1 MARLNDLSYRICEE
15 KPSVEKLE
23 DMLYEALLVSGYSA
37 WQIIVGYLL
46 AMNSLCLIFGGRLHE
61 IVIVS
66 ISTCIIFALSQCMA
80 REQVNHIVSNAV
92 CMFVAGIIAIAA
104 TYVHFIDDTFSVIIT
119 NAFFLIPGIPMV
131 NAVRNLLCGNEMNG
145 LLELL
150 KVILETLALV
160 AGLFI
165 AYFLFGKSVVFF

>member
-1 MARLNDLSYRICEE
+1 MEEIDYILDFVAHLGREMLECGANLERVKMSMEMICKKYGLKEISVFALNSHISISARKYGERAVVREVAVPFNAIQLERLARLNDLSYRVCEE

-66 ISTCIIFALSQCMA
+66 ISTCIIFA
-80 REQVNHIVSNAV
+80 VNRTTS
-92 CMFVAGIIAIAA
+92 
-104 TYVHFIDDTFSVIIT
+104 S
-119 NAFFLIPGIPMV
+119 
-131 NAVRNLLCGNEMNG
+131 LC
-145 LLELL
+145 
-150 KVILETLALV
+150 I
-160 AGLFI
+160 
-165 AYFLFGKSVVFF
+165 